1 LTREPRSAPIVVLSA
16 LLITLISIT
25 AAITGGTE
33 LNILSI
39 TDQSADLGLS
49 SKMSVAGT
57 NRLVDGV
64 PSSTNIAFS
73 VVALAIANEYWVPI
87 YAIFTVALLIIIVGY
102 WMVLREDDKN
112 KPVAKQK
119 IAELRTATAILPEFA
134 RTELSGMVA
143 ESEALFGR
151 KNYTRAL
158 RRAEAAMSEV
168 SDVREVI
175 DQTRASIAASQDK
188 LHKARALGLEI
199 SEEAVGLAALTR
211 ELGVE
216 K

>member
-1 LTREPRSAPIVVLSA
+1 VRSWIGGATRRLTREPRSAPIVVLSA

-87 YAIFTVALLIIIVGY
+87 YAIFTLALLIIIVGY
-102 WMVLREDDKN
+102 WMVLRADDKN

-158 RRAEAAMSEV
+158 RRRS
-168 SDVREVI
+168 
-175 DQTRASIAASQDK
+175 SI
-188 LHKARALGLEI
+188 RP
-199 SEEAVGLAALTR
+199 
-211 ELGVE
+211 
-216 K
+216 